1 MWSDTWEKGK
11 YEQLKTDSVSV
22 TDSTT
27 GLFSSIGEDDVELD
41 ISDASDDET
50 EESQHFDEL
59 NELQSTDEKTDLN
72 LETKDEGKKNFEAEV
87 NVKQAMKAENK
98 TNGTNMVKV
107 SEEKKVG
114 ILQQNEKESAEK
126 EIMFPDTSINLTHV
140 KGDK

>member
-1 MWSDTWEKGK
+1 MERHLGERKVRTAE
-11 YEQLKTDSVSV
+11 TDSVSV

-72 LETKDEGKKNFEAEV
+72 LEAKDEGKKNFEAEV

-107 SEEKKVG
+107 SEEKKVE